1 MPTVSQESYAAV
13 ATTEKKLGW
22 HRLLRNTELMEDV
35 REAAPAGAE
44 LLQQEKMRHTRLLV
58 HASTAGPT
66 SSRPTTARLRVVEC
80 DPGSD
85 VPS

>member
-44 LLQQEKMRHTRLLV
+44 LLQQGKNVPHATTGPRV
-58 HASTAGPT
+58 HPRPNFLSTHHGRAESG
-66 SSRPTTARLRVVEC
+66 
-80 DPGSD
+80 
-85 VPS
+85 